1 MGSWREILYI
11 VVGLFIGMI
20 LHEYMHGRIA
30 DALGDHTA
38 RNAGRLTLNPLAH
51 IDPFGTILI
60 PLALLLVS
68 RGSWIFGYA
77 KPVPVN
83 PFFLRKPRRDMLL
96 VALSGPLTNLVLGF
110 LFGLFGLLVRLV
122 GGASLIGLLDFFYC
136 AAYINVILGIF
147 NLIPIPPLDGS
158 HVVEYFLSPSASE
171 QYQAIAPYG
180 FLLILAFLALFG
192 GIFFRVLT
200 PIFGVIYRLIYGI

>member
-1 MGSWREILYI
+1 MLYI

-20 LHEYMHGRIA
+20 LHEYVHGRVA

-51 IDPFGTILI
+51 IDPFGTVLI

-83 PFFLRKPRRDMLL
+83 PFYLRKPRRDMLL
-96 VALSGPLTNLVLGF
+96 VSLSGPLTNLVLGF
-110 LFGLFGLLVRLV
+110 LFGLLGLLVRLV
-122 GGASLIGLLDFFYC
+122 SVGSLVGFLEFFYY

-158 HVVEYFLSPSASE
+158 HIVEYFLSPSASE
-171 QYQAIAPYG
+171 HYQAIAPYG
-180 FLLILAFLALFG
+180 FILILAFLALFG
-192 GIFFRVLT
+192 GVFFRVLN
-200 PIFGVIYRLIYGI
+200 PIFGAIYHLIYGV